1 MLSRNIVFF
10 LFILLIKVEV
20 FSQKSLNTES
30 PSAFGKVELSK
41 GFDAPFQKVRVET
54 LSKINVQNLNFCV
67 DCEGYLGDISLVDLI
82 WEGETDQLRVH
93 FEPVKFGTD
102 ASLAIYTPDRQWLYV
117 DNMDMG
123 QDGPFLNLYGY
134 NSGLYKIYIGTKKE
148 GASISGEI
156 IITEKAIKE
165 ESVFKDGAGLDAP
178 FVPTPN
184 SIVNYMMNIAD
195 VKPGDYVVD
204 LGCGDGRLVIE
215 AAKRGAYAFGV
226 DLDPERI
233 KESWENAKADSVT
246 DKVFFEVKN
255 LFDAD
260 LSQVS
265 VISSYL
271 FEKVNVALAPKFL
284 ELRPGTRIV
293 SHAFKMGEWLPDK
306 SVTKDC
312 ITVHFWVV
320 PDKIQGDWS
329 WKIDDTKF
337 NMKVD
342 QKYQKIQTTI
352 TENDALLTVAEQILS
367 GSRISLL
374 LSNPF
379 NGKKY
384 AFNGLIDGDIINGTV
399 KVTSIDGK
407 ALMLPWKANQ

>member
-1 MLSRNIVFF
+1 MLIRGIVFISWV
-10 LFILLIKVEV
+10 LFIQARVY
-20 FSQKSLNTES
+20 SQISLNVES
-30 PSAFGKVELSK
+30 PSTFGKIALSK
-41 GFDAPFQKVRVET
+41 GFDAPSQKVRVET
-54 LSKINVQNLNFCV
+54 LTKINVQNLNFCV
-67 DCEGYLGDISLVDLI
+67 DCEGYLGDFSVVDLI

-148 GASISGEI
+148 GAPISGEI

-184 SIVNYMMNIAD
+184 SIVDYMMNIAD

-306 SVTKDC
+306 TITKDC

-320 PDKIQGDWS
+320 PARIQGDWS
-329 WKIDDTKF
+329 CRIEETNF
-337 NMKVD
+337 NIKVD
-342 QKYQKIQTTI
+342 QKYQKIQTTV
-352 TENDALLTVAEQILS
+352 TESNTILTVSEQILC
-367 GSRISLL
+367 GNRISMLA
-374 LSNPF
+374 SNPI

-384 AFNGLIDGDIINGTV
+384 AFNGLIEGNNINGTV
-399 KVTSIDGK
+399 KKTSIDGTAK
-407 ALMLPWKANQ
+407 MHPWKAQK

>member
-1 MLSRNIVFF
+1 MINRSII
-10 LFILLIKVEV
+10 FILWVSLIQVEV
-20 FSQKSLNTES
+20 FSQISLNVDS
-30 PSAFGKVELSK
+30 PSTFGKIELSK
-41 GFDAPFQKVRVET
+41 GFDAPSKRIRVET
-54 LSKINVQNLNFCV
+54 PTKINVQNLNFCIN
-67 DCEGYLGDISLVDLI
+67 CEGFLGDISVVDLV

-102 ASLAIYTPDRQWLYV
+102 ASLAIYTPDNQWLYE

-134 NSGLYKIYIGTKKE
+134 NSGLYKIFIGTKKE
-148 GASISGEI
+148 GATIAGEI
-156 IITEKAIKE
+156 IITERAIKE
-165 ESVFKDGAGLDAP
+165 VSVFKDGAGLDAP

-184 SIVNYMMNIAD
+184 SIVNYMMNVAD

-226 DLDPERI
+226 DLDPQRI
-233 KESWENAKADSVT
+233 QESWENAKADSVT

-271 FEKVNVALAPKFL
+271 FEKVNVKLAPKFL

-320 PDKIQGDWS
+320 PAKIQGDWS
-329 WKIDDTKF
+329 WTIDGTKF

-342 QKYQKIQTTI
+342 QKYQKIQTMI
-352 TENDALLTVAEQILS
+352 TENDAPLTVTEQILN

-374 LSNPF
+374 LTNPV

-384 AFNGLIDGDIINGTV
+384 AFNGLIEGNKINGTA
-399 KVTSIDGK
+399 KVTSSDEK
-407 ALMLPWKANQ
+407 AMIQPWKAQH

>member
-1 MLSRNIVFF
+1 MLIRSIIIISWV
-10 LFILLIKVEV
+10 LFVHAGV
-20 FSQKSLNTES
+20 NSQISLNVES
-30 PSAFGKVELSK
+30 PSTFGKIELSK
-41 GFDAPFQKVRVET
+41 GFDAPSQKVRVET
-54 LSKINVQNLNFCV
+54 LTKINVQNLNFCV
-67 DCEGYLGDISLVDLI
+67 DCEGYLGDISVVDLI
-82 WEGETDQLRVH
+82 WEGEADQLRVH
-93 FEPVKFGTD
+93 FEPLKFGTD
-102 ASLAIYTPDRQWLYV
+102 ASLAIYTPDRQWLYG

-123 QDGPFLNLYGY
+123 RDGPFLNLYGY

-184 SIVNYMMNIAD
+184 SIVDYMMNIAD

-293 SHAFKMGEWLPDK
+293 SHAFKMGEWVPDK
-306 SVTKDC
+306 TVTKDC
-312 ITVHFWVV
+312 ITVHYWVV
-320 PDKIQGDWS
+320 PAKIQGDWS
-329 WKIDDTKF
+329 CRIYDTNF

-352 TENDALLTVAEQILS
+352 TEGNTPLTVSEQLLS

-374 LSNPF
+374 VSNPI

-384 AFNGLIDGDIINGTV
+384 AFNGLIEGNKINGTV
-399 KVTSIDGK
+399 KVTSLDGK
-407 ALMLPWKANQ
+407 AMMQPWKAHQ